1 MNICGIVT
9 VVTTA
14 TPPARRRRTQA
25 ERRDETRTA
34 LLEATI
40 ESLVTYGYA
49 QTTTGRIAELAGVS
63 RGAQIP
69 YFRTRAELVGAAL
82 AHLASER
89 VKAAHER
96 FSQGPV
102 SIEEALDVLWE
113 EHRGAVFTAA
123 LELWVASRTDPE
135 LRRRLQSV
143 ENGVLAEIAREAETA
158 LGDHARRPGFTDDLF
173 FALAAIRGLGLLQ
186 ISNGASNRALSERWR
201 QTRERLL
208 RILG

>member
-1 MNICGIVT
+1 VST
-9 VVTTA
+9 SA
-14 TPPARRRRTQA
+14 TKRRRTQA
-25 ERRDETRTA
+25 ERRDETRAA

-40 ESLVTYGYA
+40 ASLVTHGYA

-82 AHLASER
+82 AHLADER
-89 VKAAHER
+89 VKLAHER

-102 SIEEALDVLWE
+102 SIEEALDVLWA
-113 EHRGAVFTAA
+113 EHRGPIFAAA

-135 LRRRLQSV
+135 LRGKLQRV
-143 ENGVLAEIAREAETA
+143 ENDVLAAIAGEAEAA

-173 FALAAIRGLGLLQ
+173 FALAAIRGLALLQ
-186 ISNGASNRALSERWR
+186 ISNGASNRALSARWQ

-208 RILG
+208 RILS